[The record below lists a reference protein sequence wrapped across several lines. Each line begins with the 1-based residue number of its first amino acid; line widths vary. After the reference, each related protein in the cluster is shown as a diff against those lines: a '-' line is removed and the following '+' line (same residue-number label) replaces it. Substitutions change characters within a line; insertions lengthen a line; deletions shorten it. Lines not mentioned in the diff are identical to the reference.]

1 MPLTLDDYVVEAP
14 QRPVW
19 YKRTSTLIVAAVA
32 VVIGASVL
40 VDLPSKVTPAA
51 DASAQTSIMH
61 EINNDLA
68 GCAYATTETF
78 TIYRDLRAN
87 TLTTQNLAQV
97 PSMLRD
103 DQIACSLTS
112 GSIYDLSNIQPTG
125 SAAGRR
131 VSDIARIGILWSTSD
146 AQAAIID
153 IQQIFSGK
161 ATPSTY
167 RSLSHSE
174 SLLRRD
180 REAAIADIN
189 AAQISVHAKLP
200 TPYLPSLAQLPGT

>member
-1 MPLTLDDYVVEAP
+1 MPLTLDDYVVEVP
-14 QRPVW
+14 EKPVW
-19 YKRTSTLIVAAVA
+19 YKRTSTLIIAAVL

-51 DASAQTSIMH
+51 DASAQTGIMR

-68 GCAYATTETF
+68 GCAYAATESF
-78 TIYRDLRAN
+78 TIFRDLRAN
-87 TLTTQNLAQV
+87 TLTNQNRSQV

-112 GSIYDLSNIQPTG
+112 ASIYDLSNIQPTG
-125 SAAGRR
+125 SPAGRN

-146 AQAAIID
+146 AQSAIID

-161 ATPSTY
+161 GTPATY
-167 RSLSHSE
+167 RSLSQAE
-174 SLLRRD
+174 KLLQRD
-180 REAAIADIN
+180 RSAAIADID
-189 AAQISVHAKLP
+189 AAQRSVHAKLP
-200 TPYLPSLAQLPGT
+200 APFLPALPHLPGT